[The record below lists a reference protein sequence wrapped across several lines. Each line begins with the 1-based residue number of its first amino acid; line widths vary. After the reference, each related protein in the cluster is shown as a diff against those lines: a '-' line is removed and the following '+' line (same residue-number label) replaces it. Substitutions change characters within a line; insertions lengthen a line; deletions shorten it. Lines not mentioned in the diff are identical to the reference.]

1 MLISLVAVTCGLAVV
16 LILFLVQTCLAR
28 YHINLFRALRF
39 YVDKEPPPQ
48 TFMDYKTVKWTVA
61 LVKKIAA
68 VLPQTSFFAK
78 LNVTLRRAGLPLLG
92 SEFVVAVALTSS
104 LGGLVVLAI
113 TLNPAAAVMTI
124 ATLVATEIFL
134 LKRQVSKRRELFV
147 NQLSDCLTTVANSLR
162 AGFSFVQAMDLVA
175 KEMEPPISDE
185 FAHVMRDISYGM
197 ILDEALED
205 MDKRI
210 GSYDFHLVVTAVLI
224 QREIGGNL
232 AHVLDSISQTI
243 TERIRMRREI
253 LTLTAQGRMSSWLV
267 SLLPLFIA
275 GAMLFISPTHFD
287 DTLANPIGRIVLGL
301 AVVMSITGF
310 IVVRKIV
317 AIKVE

>member
-1 MLISLVAVTCGLAVV
+1 MLISFVAVTCGLAVV
-16 LILFLVQTCLAR
+16 VILFLVRTCLAR
-28 YHINLFRALRF
+28 YHINLFNALRF

-48 TFMDYKTVKWTVA
+48 TFMDYKAVKWTVA

-68 VLPQTSFFAK
+68 ILPQTSFFAK

-92 SEFVVAVALTSS
+92 SEFVVAVALTSI
-104 LGGLVVLAI
+104 LGGLIVLAI
-113 TLNPAAAVMTI
+113 TLNSTAAVMTFAAI
-124 ATLVATEIFL
+124 VATEIFL

-162 AGFSFVQAMDLVA
+162 AGFSFVQAMDLVS

-205 MDKRI
+205 MDKRV

-267 SLLPLFIA
+267 SLLPIFIA
-275 GAMLFISPTHFD
+275 GAMLLISPTHFD
-287 DTLANPIGRIVLGL
+287 ETLASPIGRIALGVA
-301 AVVMSITGF
+301 AVMAITGF
-310 IVVRKIV
+310 IVIRKIV

>member
-1 MLISLVAVTCGLAVV
+1 MLISFVAVTCGLAVV
-16 LILFLVQTCLAR
+16 VILFLVRTCLAR
-28 YHINLFRALRF
+28 YHINLFNALRF

-48 TFMDYKTVKWTVA
+48 TFMDYKAVKWTVA

-68 VLPQTSFFAK
+68 ILPQTSFFAK

-92 SEFVVAVALTSS
+92 SEFVVAVALTSI
-104 LGGLVVLAI
+104 LGGLIILAI
-113 TLNPAAAVMTI
+113 TLNSTAAVMTFAAI
-124 ATLVATEIFL
+124 VATEIFL

-162 AGFSFVQAMDLVA
+162 AGFSFVQAMDLVS

-205 MDKRI
+205 MDKRV

-267 SLLPLFIA
+267 SLLPIFIA
-275 GAMLFISPTHFD
+275 GAMLLISPTHFD
-287 DTLANPIGRIVLGL
+287 ETLESPIGRIALGV
-301 AVVMSITGF
+301 ATVMTIVGF
-310 IVVRKIV
+310 IVIRKIV

>member
-1 MLISLVAVTCGLAVV
+1 MLISLVSVTCGLAVV
-16 LILFLVQTCLAR
+16 LILFLVRTCLAR

-48 TFMDYKTVKWTVA
+48 TFMDYKAVKLTVA
-61 LVKKIAA
+61 FVKKIAA
-68 VLPQTSFFAK
+68 VLPKTSFFTK

-92 SEFVVAVALTSS
+92 SEFAVVVALTSIF
-104 LGGLVVLAI
+104 GGLIVFAV
-113 TLNPAAAVMTI
+113 TLNPAAGVMTC
-124 ATLVATEIFL
+124 AAFVATESFL
-134 LKRQVSKRRELFV
+134 LKRQVAKRRELFV

-197 ILDEALED
+197 VLDEALED
-205 MDKRI
+205 MDKRVD
-210 GSYDFHLVVTAVLI
+210 SYDFHLVVTAVLI

-232 AHVLDSISQTI
+232 AHVLDSISHTI

-267 SLLPLFIA
+267 SLLPIFIA
-275 GAMLFISPTHFD
+275 GAMLLIAPDHFD
-287 DTLANPIGRIVLGL
+287 DTLANPIGRIVLGV
-301 AVVMSITGF
+301 AVVMAITGF
-310 IVVRKIV
+310 VVVRKIV